1 MSSEGYKEAY
11 ELMEQIYENFSLKD
25 KLWFTTSDPSSMHL
39 GLGMH
44 LRNHAKLW
52 TYPWEPEIDP
62 ILGSDNSPN
71 HPDAI
76 SNQVIKDF
84 QTQLLNKEAK

>member
-1 MSSEGYKEAY
+1 MSAEGYKEAY

-25 KLWFTTSDPSSMHL
+25 KLWFATSDPSSMHL

-52 TYPWEPEIDP
+52 TYPWVPEIVD
-62 ILGSDNSPN
+62 GVDVSEN
-71 HPDAI
+71 HPDAV
-76 SNQVIKDF
+76 SGKVIKDF
-84 QTQLLNKEAK
+84 QTQLLNKEVK